1 MNRAFYIPGF
11 KQRVKQVLDEQ
22 GKTGAEVAAL
32 CGFERKA
39 LYNEDWHGGRIA
51 KFCEVTGTDANWL
64 LGIRGP
70 DLRRYVEKPFITEC
84 RNAAIEKNMP
94 LYFVYYEETGIFE
107 VYITATKELFEK
119 RHCSKHLLNFEF
131 EKIATRYL
139 DAYTD
144 WEAEQ

>member
-64 LGIRGP
+64 LGVRGP
-70 DLRRYVEKPFITEC
+70 DLRRYKESKSMTEEELKLIKRVILIIC
-84 RNAAIEKNMP
+84 RNIRP
-94 LYFVYYEETGIFE
+94 DG
-107 VYITATKELFEK
+107 ELG
-119 RHCSKHLLNFEF
+119 
-131 EKIATRYL
+131 YL
-139 DAYTD
+139 D
-144 WEAEQ
+144 WEDRCTMQNIYHELVKKNEEQEQ

>member
-1 MNRAFYIPGF
+1 MNRAFNIPGF

-64 LGIRGP
+64 LGVRGP
-70 DLRRYVEKPFITEC
+70 DLRRYKEV
-84 RNAAIEKNMP
+84 RKNDKSN
-94 LYFVYYEETGIFE
+94 Y
-107 VYITATKELFEK
+107 
-119 RHCSKHLLNFEF
+119 
-131 EKIATRYL
+131 
-139 DAYTD
+139 
-144 WEAEQ
+144 